1 MSKIHKHGIPYNIVA
16 RNNLY
21 QYLLQRHISQNEDI
35 HHRSIDYHTLF
46 NLIYNCEERKTLIEN
61 KNKKKENLPVKKIPY
76 TVIKINDR
84 AQQSLIELHTTLKN
98 NFEYKS
104 NINFIN
110 YKKDNVFDFY
120 NQRDIKIN
128 WMGKLFG
135 LSSNYLMS
143 ELGAFASHIKCLEYI
158 VENNIPEMIVFED
171 DVILSDNFM
180 KNFKHVYADLPK
192 DYDFISDS
200 TFVPNYEEL
209 CTNTENILTDSL
221 FLNKAYLQNAYVCF
235 MMYSLAGA
243 KKILNLVKQYGIICP
258 VDTLF
263 FFLNREHKLNG
274 YSTYHDNR
282 FILSTDFIGSFRNAD
297 ADTVVANDTSEQ
309 QEINVVMM
317 VYNRPEYFDEVLYN
331 LSKQTVKFKL
341 HIVSNSPDNN
351 LFFKSVIEKYKLLG
365 MEIFFCEADNS
376 RMTAERWFYVKDH
389 LLHTD
394 FVLFVDDDVIVHED
408 TIEQVWNSKEHNTMK
423 VYQGRK
429 FLVEQ
434 DTITEDVFNSSA
446 RSDHPEMSYGA
457 LNLGIVD
464 TVYWKEPLLFD
475 LEHEY
480 PTVCYKADDLML
492 SWAINKLGGQ
502 IKNHNITPKVNLGD
516 TDSKALYKQIQSTI
530 YEKYDFFDKI
540 HKFKRF

>member
-1 MSKIHKHGIPYNIVA
+1 MGKLHQAHNDYKNTHI
-16 RNNLY
+16 RNCY
-21 QYLLQRHISQNEDI
+21 QYLLQRFITDPEYVHYHHAHENDIWNDIS
-35 HHRSIDYHTLF
+35 RSA
-46 NLIYNCEERKTLIEN
+46 ERADLL
-61 KNKKKENLPVKKIPY
+61 NKKAGIAKNVSFDKIPY

-84 AQQSLIELHTTLKN
+84 AQSTLNILHQQLEN
-98 NFEYKS
+98 NFIYIDGIE
-104 NINFIN
+104 FIDYRKN
-110 YKKDNVFDFY
+110 NVFDFY
-120 NQRDIKIN
+120 QQRDIKVN
-128 WMGKLFG
+128 WMGRLFG
-135 LSSNYLMS
+135 LSPNYLMN
-143 ELGAFASHIKCLEYI
+143 ELGAFASHIKCLEYM

-171 DVILSDNFM
+171 DVILSHDFM
-180 KNFKHVYADLPK
+180 RNFKNVYADLPK

-200 TFVPNYEEL
+200 TFAPNYEEL
-209 CTNTENILTDSL
+209 CTNDDHILTDSL

-235 MMYSLAGA
+235 MMYSLEGA

-282 FILSTDFIGSFRNAD
+282 FIAHTDFIGSFRNTD
-297 ADTVVANDTSEQ
+297 ADVVTAKDTSAQ

-317 VYNRPEYFDEVLYN
+317 VYDRPEYFDEVLHK
-331 LSKQTVKFKL
+331 LSNQTIKFKL
-341 HIVSNSPDNN
+341 HIVSNSPKNR
-351 LFFKSVIEKYKLLG
+351 LFFKSIIEKYKLLG

-376 RMTAERWFYVKDH
+376 RMTTERWFYIKDH

-394 FVLFVDDDVIVHED
+394 FVLIVDDDVIVHKD
-408 TIEQVWNSKEHNTMK
+408 TIERLWNSRESNTMK

-429 FLVEQ
+429 FLVSQ
-434 DTITEDVFNSSA
+434 DTITEEVFNSSA

-457 LNLGIVD
+457 INLAIMD
-464 TVYWKEPLLFD
+464 TAFWRDSLLFD
-475 LEHEY
+475 LEKEY
-480 PTVCYKADDLML
+480 PEVCRRADDLMI
-492 SWAINKLGGQ
+492 SWAVNKLGGR
-502 IKNHNITPKVNLGD
+502 IKNHYVLPQVNLGD